1 MEVKPSGIEGI
12 IDGCGRVLE
21 SSYTLPLKLFRIITS
36 IQAER
41 SCDSR
46 DNNNE
51 YGSVTLRPTDD
62 IKEGYVLLT
71 SKLIFGGINFKK
83 KKT

>member
-41 SCDSR
+41 SCDPG

-51 YGSVTLRPTDD
+51 YGSVT
-62 IKEGYVLLT
+62 
-71 SKLIFGGINFKK
+71 
-83 KKT
+83 